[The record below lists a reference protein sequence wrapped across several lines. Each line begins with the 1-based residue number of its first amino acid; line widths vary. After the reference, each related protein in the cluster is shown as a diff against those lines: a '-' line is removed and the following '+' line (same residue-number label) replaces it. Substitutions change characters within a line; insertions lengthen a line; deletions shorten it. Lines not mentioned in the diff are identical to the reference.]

1 MLIQRQ
7 SFNMAK
13 VKNLKPTF
21 ASKCLDKE
29 IEIQSGNYSQE
40 TVAELLELYDQAV

>member
-1 MLIQRQ
+1 
-7 SFNMAK
+7 MAK

-29 IEIQSGNYSQE
+29 MAIQSGNYSHE
-40 TVAELLELYDQAV
+40 TVGELLELYDQAV